1 MRGEV
6 LKSLIVFLVSVAAVL
21 LTVESRPRYI
31 ECSHSME
38 CGLGS
43 CCVLGKG
50 RYSLPRCVSLG
61 KLNEKCRPGSIP
73 QNITVSYPDGE
84 SVNLSHV
91 YSILCPCQEG
101 LYCSDQSGV
110 CIDQMEELVF
120 NTI

>member
-1 MRGEV
+1 MTINTTITIFSILRFLNFQAIFFIF
-6 LKSLIVFLVSVAAVL
+6 LK
-21 LTVESRPRYI
+21 
-31 ECSHSME
+31 
-38 CGLGS
+38 
-43 CCVLGKG
+43 GKG